1 MRSLRAHFGH
11 TRLLNHWPTAR
22 GVCRLL
28 ARNLHANPAK
38 LLNRV
43 PILWRIFSPTI
54 PTHAPHEPPLAP
66 FLIEL
71 LAGSP
76 CHHLRN
82 RYTRTECRRT
92 GRCHRTGN
100 HRPMQEIQDR
110 IRMPGI
116 GYSRC
121 QWTYSWGTRSGKAR
135 RRIPANSKS
144 APPTRRLTL
153 RTLMISTR

>member
-71 LAGSP
+71 LAGSLVTTCEIGIP
-76 CHHLRN
+76 ELNAAGQADVIGREI
-82 RYTRTECRRT
+82 TVQCRKT
-92 GRCHRTGN
+92 KN
-100 HRPMQEIQDR
+100 E
-110 IRMPGI
+110 
-116 GYSRC
+116 
-121 QWTYSWGTRSGKAR
+121 
-135 RRIPANSKS
+135 
-144 APPTRRLTL
+144 
-153 RTLMISTR
+153 